1 MNKKPTGR
9 AVSIPA
15 GLTWGGIVSLGS
27 TLLFAAVIAKLLD
40 MEKIT
45 WENVGYGVM
54 CILLA
59 ASFLGAEFAYGKIK
73 RQRIVVCLMS
83 GLVYFV
89 ILLCIT
95 ALFFGGQYEA
105 VGVIF
110 ALVIG
115 GSGCAGILG
124 MREKGRRRAVKN
136 KLHYR

>member
-1 MNKKPTGR
+1 MNKKHTGR

-15 GLTWGGIVSLGS
+15 GLAWGGGTSLGC
-27 TLLFAAVIAKLLD
+27 TLLFTAVIGKLLD

-54 CILLA
+54 CLLLA
-59 ASFLGAEFAYGKIK
+59 ASFLGAAFAYRKIK

-83 GLVYFV
+83 GMVYFV

-105 VGVIF
+105 VGVTF

-124 MREKGRRRAVKN
+124 MREKGRVRDVKN
-136 KLHYR
+136 KLRYR